1 MGPLTYFLLPHS
13 SPVSGFSYFYE
24 KINTP
29 WKYNYQ
35 SYQKRLILVFCSVNT
50 FLAGP
55 GSIHNNIIISITP
68 FPSNLKI

>member
-13 SPVSGFSYFYE
+13 SPVSGFYHLYY

-29 WKYNYQ
+29 LKYNYQ
-35 SYQKRLILVFCSVNT
+35 NYQKRLILVPCSVNT

-55 GSIHNNIIISITP
+55 GSIHDIIIISITP